1 MRTGRGP
8 RRRDEGAPRVARVRL
23 DGLGE
28 AGASDLDA
36 GVLLDGV
43 RVSGADLPPVHLAG
57 AELTE
62 VELSTLTADDLDLT
76 GARLREVLLRAVRFS
91 ALRAARGDWQDVEVS
106 GRFGVL
112 DAHEARWR
120 SIILDGCK
128 VDFLSLRGV
137 EVDDLLVT
145 GCQIGE
151 LDLTGAKVSRL
162 RLDATRVGALEA
174 HDLRSEHLDLR
185 GGDLERVGGLTSLR
199 GALITPEQVAW
210 WAPAL
215 AEALGLR
222 VAPVLS

>member
-1 MRTGRGP
+1 MTPRRGP
-8 RRRDEGAPRVARVRL
+8 RRRDDGAPRVARVRL
-23 DGLGE
+23 EQLAD
-28 AGASDLDA
+28 AAASDLDA

-43 RVSGADLPPVHLAG
+43 RLSGAALPPANLAG

-62 VELSTLTADDLDLT
+62 VELSALTGDDLDLT
-76 GARLREVLLRAVRFS
+76 AARLREVLLREVRFS
-91 ALRAARGDWQDVEVS
+91 AVRAARGDWQDVEAS

-128 VDFLSLRGV
+128 VDFLSLRGA
-137 EVDDLLVT
+137 EVDDVLLT

-151 LDLTGAKVSRL
+151 LDLTGAKVTRVRL
-162 RLDATRVGALEA
+162 EGTRVGALEA
-174 HDLRSEHLDLR
+174 HDVRSEHLDLR
-185 GGDLERVGGLTSLR
+185 GADFERIGGLPSLR
-199 GALITPEQVAW
+199 GALVTPDQVTW

-222 VAPVLS
+222 VVPPLS